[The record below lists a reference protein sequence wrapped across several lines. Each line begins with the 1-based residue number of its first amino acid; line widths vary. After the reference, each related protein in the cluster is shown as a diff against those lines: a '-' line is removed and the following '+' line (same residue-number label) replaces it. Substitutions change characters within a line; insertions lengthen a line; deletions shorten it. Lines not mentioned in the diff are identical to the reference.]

1 MIKTIKKKREG
12 EREQNKLL
20 NNQIEIS
27 KFMHQS
33 SGLTGYLQESV
44 NLCPSGIEPAGWEL
58 RTIEPL
64 SQVLHLVTC
73 LRFHSE
79 IHRQN
84 NSHLKC
90 LCF

>member
-44 NLCPSGIEPAGWEL
+44 NLCPSGIEPAG
-58 RTIEPL
+58 
-64 SQVLHLVTC
+64 
-73 LRFHSE
+73 
-79 IHRQN
+79 
-84 NSHLKC
+84 
-90 LCF
+90 